1 MEWRVIFCTE
11 LSSAERD
18 EPKEKEEEGSDPV
31 CLLNL
36 RSREGRKEAHSSS
49 RGFASVALV
58 TAGGTPSFE
67 ERGPG
72 VLLRLGLLRSGL
84 LLCPSVKAHVDENS
98 NMLERGIVRMPLP

>member
-18 EPKEKEEEGSDPV
+18 EPKEKGEEGSDPV

-36 RSREGRKEAHSSS
+36 RSREGRKLILPHGVSPPSHLSPREGRLLSKSEGQVYYC
-49 RGFASVALV
+49 GF
-58 TAGGTPSFE
+58 SFS
-67 ERGPG
+67 
-72 VLLRLGLLRSGL
+72 RSGL

-98 NMLERGIVRMPLP
+98 NMLDERIVHMPLP